1 MKKCLQII
9 LYLVAIF
16 GIIANLFF
24 SSAILGVVGYASLCI
39 ASILQIVKIV
49 RKK

>member
-1 MKKCLQII
+1 MRKCIHI
-9 LYLVAIF
+9 VLYFVAIF
-16 GIIANLFF
+16 GIIANLCF
-24 SSAILGVVGYASLCI
+24 SSTFFGVVGYASLCI